1 MIPGAHPSIRLSG
14 FPRRRSVVYIGP
26 TMKISGVKGM
36 NDLLPAAAGRW
47 QEMERIA
54 REVFAV
60 YGYREVRTPAVETAG
75 LFARGVGEATDIVKK
90 EMYVFEDKGED
101 LLALRPE
108 GTAGV
113 VRAYIEHGCHVE
125 GLQKWFYMGPMF
137 RRERPQ
143 KGRYRQ
149 FHQIGC
155 ECFGAAEPA
164 IDVEQIAM
172 LDDYLARLGVRVALK
187 LNSVG
192 DAQCRPAYLAE
203 LRAWLGER
211 REKLCADC
219 RDRAERNPLRALDCK
234 VESCQPV
241 LAEAPRLLDR
251 LCDGCRAH
259 LDAVRAGLDA
269 LGVSYAIDPRLVR
282 GLDYYVRTAFEFT
295 SDAIGSQSAVAGGG
309 RYDGLVE
316 TLGGPPTPGI
326 GFALGQERLALV
338 LDALG
343 RAPVDQRPVL
353 YFIAADAAGSKEALL
368 RAVSLRKA
376 GVACDLDPRGGKLA
390 RQFKQAERVRARYA
404 IVLGGNEV
412 ASGQAKLKDMET
424 REETPIAL
432 SDLAGRFT
440 HG

>member
-1 MIPGAHPSIRLSG
+1 MKIPGVR
-14 FPRRRSVVYIGP
+14 
-26 TMKISGVKGM
+26 GM
-36 NDLLPAAAGRW
+36 NDLLPAAIGRW
-47 QEMERIA
+47 QEMERVA
-54 REVFAV
+54 REVFAL
-60 YGYREVRTPAVETAG
+60 YGYREVRTPAVEHAA

-90 EMYVFEDKGED
+90 EMYVFEDKGEEM
-101 LLALRPE
+101 LALRPE
-108 GTAGV
+108 GTAGT
-113 VRAYIEHGCHVE
+113 VRAYVEHGCHVE

-155 ECFGAAEPA
+155 ECFGVAEPG

-172 LDDYLARLGVRVALK
+172 LDDYLGRLGVRAALK
-187 LNSVG
+187 LNTVG
-192 DAQCRPAYLAE
+192 DGQCRPAYLADLE
-203 LRAWLGER
+203 AWLRER
-211 REKLCADC
+211 KDKLCADC
-219 RDRAERNPLRALDCK
+219 NERIERNPLRVLDCK

-251 LCDGCRAH
+251 LCGPCRAH
-259 LDAVRAGLDA
+259 FDAVRAGLES
-269 LGVSYAIDPRLVR
+269 LGVAYQVDARLVR
-282 GLDYYVRTAFEFT
+282 GLDYYVRTAYEFS

-338 LDALG
+338 LEASG
-343 RAPVDQRPVL
+343 RKPPEDRPVV
-353 YFIAADAAGSKEALL
+353 FFVAADEIGAREAPL
-368 RAVSLRKA
+368 RAAALRKA
-376 GVACDLDPRGGKLA
+376 GVASELDPRAGKLA

-404 IVLGGNEV
+404 VVLGGDEV
-412 ASGQAKLKDMET
+412 ASGQAKLKDIDT

-432 SDLAGRFT
+432 SELVTRFAKR
-440 HG
+440 